1 MLEKRTPPIQRLIIE
16 LLIIKA
22 GARVIVD
29 LVRNGHDD
37 LHTALEV
44 RYDQVIWNGQKDA

>member
-22 GARVIVD
+22 GATVIVD

-37 LHTALEV
+37 LHTALEFG
-44 RYDQVIWNGQKDA
+44 YGLVIWNRQKDA